1 MSAVHPGSPQAHAA
15 SPGSEG
21 WSRSRVGAVARRYGC
36 AGSVAAGR
44 TILPSFGSPGA
55 LNRRSSANRP
65 VSAASAAS
73 TWSAERS
80 APAST
85 DCASRIV
92 RRHACGLMLFGGRN
106 PDSTTAVACGN
117 TSIADPF
124 TDPLR
129 YRGNASSIERN
140 AWNPIVIH
148 S

>member
-1 MSAVHPGSPQAHAA
+1 MP
-15 SPGSEG
+15 
-21 WSRSRVGAVARRYGC
+21 
-36 AGSVAAGR
+36 
-44 TILPSFGSPGA
+44 L
-55 LNRRSSANRP
+55 
-65 VSAASAAS
+65 
-73 TWSAERS
+73 
-80 APAST
+80 
-85 DCASRIV
+85 
-92 RRHACGLMLFGGRN
+92 GGRN